1 MSLNMNFNHISNFD
15 KKKRSKNQ
23 IKLIVFHYTGMQS
36 KIEAFKKLCSPKSK
50 VSCHYFIDEIGNIT
64 KIVPEKFS
72 AWHAGK
78 SAWKNFKFLNKFSIG
93 IELVNPGHD
102 FGYRKFSKKQIHSL
116 IKISKKLITKYN
128 IIDSNIVGHS
138 DIAPSRKKDPGEKF
152 PWKKL
157 ANSKIGIWH
166 NLKNKELK
174 KNRRK
179 KTNTN
184 EKRIFIKCIK
194 KIGYQTRHN
203 LKKSVYENKIIR
215 AFQRRFRNEYI
226 SGVIDKECLLIAKNL
241 SFLMKNKS

>member
-184 EKRIFIKCIK
+184 EKRIFIKC
-194 KIGYQTRHN
+194 
-203 LKKSVYENKIIR
+203 SW
-215 AFQRRFRNEYI
+215 
-226 SGVIDKECLLIAKNL
+226 
-241 SFLMKNKS
+241 